1 MTTPRT
7 AEHGQSDIEL
17 LQVTEY
23 FRLRQVHVSGMLVVA
38 MLGVIHG
45 AGRKPF
51 LASRGVASRR
61 AGRYGAAPLSAPME
75 ADGV

>member
-1 MTTPRT
+1 MEP
-7 AEHGQSDIEL
+7 GQNDREL
-17 LQVTEY
+17 LQVTDY
-23 FRLRQVHVSGMLVVA
+23 SRLRQIHVSGMSAVA

-75 ADGV
+75 VGGV